1 MNDAF
6 SLIAV
11 LAMKQKGQ
19 ILTDFESCY
28 TYRLIRLYFIFTLEA
43 FL

>member
-11 LAMKQKGQ
+11 LAMKQKSQ
-19 ILTDFESCY
+19 IPTDFELCY
-28 TYRLIRLYFIFTLEA
+28 MYRLIRLYFIFTLEA
-43 FL
+43 FI